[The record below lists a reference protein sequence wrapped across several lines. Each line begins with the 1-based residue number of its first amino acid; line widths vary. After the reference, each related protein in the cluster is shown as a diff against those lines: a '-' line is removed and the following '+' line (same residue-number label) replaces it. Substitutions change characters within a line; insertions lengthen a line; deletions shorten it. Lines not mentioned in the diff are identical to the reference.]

1 MKDTYRERIKEEQK
15 KLSPSQV
22 FFSEGYRKLFRDLA
36 NEVAGEK
43 LEQLLLYQS
52 TEDGLA
58 GWNDGKRIGIN
69 IGNLITGSFLEL
81 EQKSDSLIGILG
93 HECGHARFT
102 DSALRKVYVQNM
114 LAGVWYPDAPEPEN
128 EDEEKALNEMDTCLA
143 GKNPVVVPLLTECAS
158 YISNLLNDV
167 YIEEKMCSLFPGS
180 IKKGILINRRR
191 NVEWIP
197 PLKELL
203 EGNSDPVSVFL
214 KVLVQ
219 YALRGYANS
228 WNMESCEMLDTLN
241 EVKQLVDLSVEADSD
256 LIRYQATNRILLKMW
271 KYFRKLLEE
280 LKQECQEPE
289 ENGEQLQETQEQ
301 SPEKETPQEE
311 QPGKDFS
318 DEPPE
323 KDNEKW
329 KANAQENGCGEE
341 LTEEQQKKMES
352 AMDKYLKELTENLP
366 AFIQE
371 SEAEEK
377 ALPDVENAR
386 IIQVSKRSEDQKES
400 TDEKSELI
408 FQKILFQLVEGT
420 VDQKIG
426 LEVRNRLQKEVDGM
440 KFDAAHDRV
449 KKEILYKNVFTEAE
463 KKFLPLYEAA
473 VKRTEKRLRVRFL
486 PILENQKERTE
497 HRMFFGKRLDMRTIA
512 DPGGAVYKRTFQ
524 GKKTDAAVC
533 VLVDN
538 SDSMMGQR
546 MEAAKAAAL
555 TLYDF
560 CRKAGIPVLVYG
572 HHTDG
577 YSHNNPSEE
586 TVYFHSCAEFAEDR
600 NDRLRI
606 TTMETCGSNRD
617 GAALLFVA
625 NKLLNRPEKHKMLF
639 LISDGLPN
647 ATCYSGSYA
656 MADLRKIKEKLV
668 KKGIVFQAA
677 AIGWDKKAIQEIY
690 GNAYLDISDL
700 GELPVRLTKQLAK
713 LLRRAN

>member
-15 KLSPSQV
+15 KLSPQQV
-22 FFSEGYRKLFRDLA
+22 FFSEGYQRLFKHLA
-36 NEVAGEK
+36 DEVAGEK
-43 LEQLLLYQS
+43 LEQLLLYQNAS
-52 TEDGLA
+52 DGIA

-69 IGNLITGSFLEL
+69 VDNTITGSFLEL
-81 EQKSDSLIGILG
+81 EQKSDSLVGILG

-102 DSALRKVYVQNM
+102 DSRLRRVYMQKM
-114 LAGVWYPDAPEPEN
+114 QAGTWYPDAPEPEN
-128 EDEEKALNEMDTCLA
+128 EDEESALAEMNTYLTKKDPAVLS
-143 GKNPVVVPLLTECAS
+143 LLTECAS

-167 YIEEKMCSLFPGS
+167 YIEAKMCSLFPGS
-180 IKKGILINRRR
+180 IKKGILVNRRR

-203 EGNSDPVSVFL
+203 EGNPDPVSVFL

-219 YALRGYANS
+219 YALRGYVNS

-289 ENGEQLQETQEQ
+289 ENGEQQQETQEQ
-301 SPEKETPQEE
+301 PPEKETPQEE
-311 QPGKDFS
+311 QPGKESS
-318 DEPPE
+318 DEPSE
-323 KDNEKW
+323 KEKW
-329 KANAQENGCGEE
+329 KAEAQENGCGEE
-341 LTEEQQKKMES
+341 LTEEQQKMMES
-352 AMDKYLKELTENLP
+352 AMGKYLKALTENLP
-366 AFIQE
+366 AFIRE

-377 ALPDVENAR
+377 ALPDIENAR
-386 IIQVSKRSEDQKES
+386 VIQVSKRIEDQKES

-497 HRMFFGKRLDMRTIA
+497 HRMFFGKRLDMRAIA
-512 DPGGAVYKRTFQ
+512 DPGGAVYKRIFP
-524 GKKTDAAVC
+524 GKKTDAVVC

-538 SDSMMGQR
+538 SGSMIGHR
-546 MEAAKAAAL
+546 IEAAKVAAL

-560 CRKAGIPVLVYG
+560 CRQAGIPILVYG

-577 YSHNNPSEE
+577 YEHCDPSEE
-586 TVYFHSCAEFAEDR
+586 TVYFHSYAEFEEDR

-606 TTMETCGSNRD
+606 VTMENDGSNRD
-617 GAALLFVA
+617 GAALLFMA
-625 NKLLNRPEKHKMLF
+625 NKLLKRPEKQKLLF

-647 ATCYSGSYA
+647 ATRYFGSYA
-656 MADLRKIKEKLV
+656 TADLKKIKEKLG
-668 KKGIVFQAA
+668 KKGILFQAA
-677 AIGWDKKAIQEIY
+677 AIGWDKEAIRKIY
-690 GNAYLDISDL
+690 GNAYLDISSL
-700 GELPVRLTKQLAK
+700 EQLPIRLTKQLAK
-713 LLRRAN
+713 LLRRVN

>member
-1 MKDTYRERIKEEQK
+1 M
-15 KLSPSQV
+15 
-22 FFSEGYRKLFRDLA
+22 
-36 NEVAGEK
+36 
-43 LEQLLLYQS
+43 YQNAS
-52 TEDGLA
+52 DGIA

-69 IGNLITGSFLEL
+69 VDNTITGSFLEL
-81 EQKSDSLIGILG
+81 EQKSDSLVGILG

-102 DSALRKVYVQNM
+102 DSRLRRVYIQKM
-114 LAGVWYPDAPEPEN
+114 QAGTWYPDAPEPEN
-128 EDEEKALNEMDTCLA
+128 EDEESALTEMNTYLTKKDPAVLS
-143 GKNPVVVPLLTECAS
+143 LLTECAS

-180 IKKGILINRRR
+180 IKKGILVNRRR

-203 EGNSDPVSVFL
+203 EGNPDPVSVFL

-219 YALRGYANS
+219 YALRGYVNS

-512 DPGGAVYKRTFQ
+512 DPGGAVYKRTF
-524 GKKTDAAVC
+524 
-533 VLVDN
+533 
-538 SDSMMGQR
+538 
-546 MEAAKAAAL
+546 
-555 TLYDF
+555 
-560 CRKAGIPVLVYG
+560 
-572 HHTDG
+572 
-577 YSHNNPSEE
+577 
-586 TVYFHSCAEFAEDR
+586 
-600 NDRLRI
+600 
-606 TTMETCGSNRD
+606 
-617 GAALLFVA
+617 
-625 NKLLNRPEKHKMLF
+625 
-639 LISDGLPN
+639 
-647 ATCYSGSYA
+647 
-656 MADLRKIKEKLV
+656 
-668 KKGIVFQAA
+668 
-677 AIGWDKKAIQEIY
+677 
-690 GNAYLDISDL
+690 
-700 GELPVRLTKQLAK
+700 
-713 LLRRAN
+713 

>member
-15 KLSPSQV
+15 KLSPQQV
-22 FFSEGYRKLFRDLA
+22 FFSEGYQRLFQHLA
-36 NEVAGEK
+36 DEVAGEK
-43 LEQLLLYQS
+43 LEQLLLYQNAS
-52 TEDGLA
+52 DGIA

-69 IGNLITGSFLEL
+69 VDNTITGSFLEL
-81 EQKSDSLIGILG
+81 EQKSDSLVGILG

-102 DSALRKVYVQNM
+102 DSRLRRVYIQKM
-114 LAGVWYPDAPEPEN
+114 QAGIWYPDAPEPEN
-128 EDEEKALNEMDTCLA
+128 EDEESALAEINTYLTRKDPAVLS
-143 GKNPVVVPLLTECAS
+143 LLTECAS

-180 IKKGILINRRR
+180 IKKGILVNRRR

-203 EGNSDPVSVFL
+203 EGNPDPVSVFL

-219 YALRGYANS
+219 YALRGYVNS

-256 LIRYQATNRILLKMW
+256 LIRYQTTNRILLKMW

-289 ENGEQLQETQEQ
+289 ENGEQQQETQEQ
-301 SPEKETPQEE
+301 PLEKETPQEK
-311 QPGKDFS
+311 QPGKESS
-318 DEPPE
+318 DEPSE
-323 KDNEKW
+323 KEKW
-329 KANAQENGCGEE
+329 KAEAQENGCSEE

-386 IIQVSKRSEDQKES
+386 IIQVSKRIEDQKES

-449 KKEILYKNVFTEAE
+449 KKRFCIRMSLRKRKRSFFPYMKLLLKKRKSGFGSDFFQFWKSRRNERNTECFSE
-463 KKFLPLYEAA
+463 SGW
-473 VKRTEKRLRVRFL
+473 
-486 PILENQKERTE
+486 I
-497 HRMFFGKRLDMRTIA
+497 
-512 DPGGAVYKRTFQ
+512 
-524 GKKTDAAVC
+524 C
-533 VLVDN
+533 V
-538 SDSMMGQR
+538 Q
-546 MEAAKAAAL
+546 
-555 TLYDF
+555 
-560 CRKAGIPVLVYG
+560 
-572 HHTDG
+572 
-577 YSHNNPSEE
+577 
-586 TVYFHSCAEFAEDR
+586 
-600 NDRLRI
+600 LRI
-606 TTMETCGSNRD
+606 LAVRCTSG
-617 GAALLFVA
+617 LF
-625 NKLLNRPEKHKMLF
+625 RE
-639 LISDGLPN
+639 
-647 ATCYSGSYA
+647 
-656 MADLRKIKEKLV
+656 RKRMQQSV
-668 KKGIVFQAA
+668 
-677 AIGWDKKAIQEIY
+677 Y
-690 GNAYLDISDL
+690 
-700 GELPVRLTKQLAK
+700 
-713 LLRRAN
+713 

>member
-15 KLSPSQV
+15 KLSPQQV
-22 FFSEGYRKLFRDLA
+22 FFSEGYQRLFQHLA
-36 NEVAGEK
+36 DEVAGEK
-43 LEQLLLYQS
+43 LEQLLLYQNAS
-52 TEDGLA
+52 DGIA

-69 IGNLITGSFLEL
+69 VDNTITGSFLEL
-81 EQKSDSLIGILG
+81 EQKSDSLVGILG

-102 DSALRKVYVQNM
+102 DSRLRRVYMQKM
-114 LAGVWYPDAPEPEN
+114 QAGTWYPDAPKPEN
-128 EDEEKALNEMDTCLA
+128 EDEESALAEMNTYLTKKDPAVLS
-143 GKNPVVVPLLTECAS
+143 LLTECAS

-167 YIEEKMCSLFPGS
+167 YIEAKMCSLFPGS
-180 IKKGILINRRR
+180 VKKGILVNRRR

-203 EGNSDPVSVFL
+203 EGNPDPVSVFL

-219 YALRGYANS
+219 YALRGYVNS
-228 WNMESCEMLDTLN
+228 WNMERCEMLDTLN

-289 ENGEQLQETQEQ
+289 ENGEQQQETQEQ
-301 SPEKETPQEE
+301 PPEIETPQEK
-311 QPGKDFS
+311 QPGKESS
-318 DEPPE
+318 DEPSE
-323 KDNEKW
+323 KEKW
-329 KANAQENGCGEE
+329 KSEDQENGCGEE

-352 AMDKYLKELTENLP
+352 AMDKYLKKLTENLP
-366 AFIQE
+366 AFIRE

-377 ALPDVENAR
+377 TLPDIENAR
-386 IIQVSKRSEDQKES
+386 VIQVSKRIEDQKES
-400 TDEKSELI
+400 TGENSELI

-449 KKEILYKNVFTEAE
+449 KKKILYKNVFTEAE

-560 CRKAGIPVLVYG
+560 CRKARIPVLVYG

-586 TVYFHSCAEFAEDR
+586 TVYFHSCAEFAEDQ

-617 GAALLFVA
+617 GAAFLFVA

-639 LISDGLPN
+639 LISAD
-647 ATCYSGSYA
+647 CQGSC
-656 MADLRKIKEKLV
+656 
-668 KKGIVFQAA
+668 Q
-677 AIGWDKKAIQEIY
+677 
-690 GNAYLDISDL
+690 
-700 GELPVRLTKQLAK
+700 
-713 LLRRAN
+713 

>member
-15 KLSPSQV
+15 KLSPQQV
-22 FFSEGYRKLFRDLA
+22 FFSEGYQRLFQHLA
-36 NEVAGEK
+36 DEVAGEK
-43 LEQLLLYQS
+43 LEQLLLYQNAS
-52 TEDGLA
+52 DGIA

-69 IGNLITGSFLEL
+69 VDNTITGSFLEL
-81 EQKSDSLIGILG
+81 EQKSDSLVGILG

-102 DSALRKVYVQNM
+102 DSRLRRVYMQKM
-114 LAGVWYPDAPEPEN
+114 QAGTWYPDAPEPEN
-128 EDEEKALNEMDTCLA
+128 EDEESALAEMNTYLTKKDPAVLS
-143 GKNPVVVPLLTECAS
+143 LLTECAS

-167 YIEEKMCSLFPGS
+167 YIEAKMCSLFPGS
-180 IKKGILINRRR
+180 IKKGILVNRRR

-203 EGNSDPVSVFL
+203 EGNPDPVSVFL

-219 YALRGYANS
+219 YALRGYVNS

-289 ENGEQLQETQEQ
+289 ENGEQQQETQEQ
-301 SPEKETPQEE
+301 PPEKETPQEE
-311 QPGKDFS
+311 QPGKESS
-318 DEPPE
+318 DEPSE
-323 KDNEKW
+323 KEKW
-329 KANAQENGCGEE
+329 KAEAQENGCGEE
-341 LTEEQQKKMES
+341 LTEEQQKMMES
-352 AMDKYLKELTENLP
+352 AMGKYLKALTENLP
-366 AFIQE
+366 AFIRE

-377 ALPDVENAR
+377 ALPDIENAR
-386 IIQVSKRSEDQKES
+386 VIQVSKRIEDQKES

-497 HRMFFGKRLDMRTIA
+497 HRMFFGKRLDMRAIA
-512 DPGGAVYKRTFQ
+512 DPGGAVYKRIFP
-524 GKKTDAAVC
+524 GKKTDAVVC

-538 SDSMMGQR
+538 SGSMIGHR
-546 MEAAKAAAL
+546 IEAAKVAAL

-560 CRKAGIPVLVYG
+560 CRQAGIPILVYG

-577 YSHNNPSEE
+577 YEHCDPSEE
-586 TVYFHSCAEFAEDR
+586 TVYFHSYAEFEEDR

-606 TTMETCGSNRD
+606 VTMENDGSNRD
-617 GAALLFVA
+617 GAALLFMA
-625 NKLLNRPEKHKMLF
+625 NKLLKRPEKQKLLF

-647 ATCYSGSYA
+647 ATRYFGSYA
-656 MADLRKIKEKLV
+656 TADLKKIKEKLG
-668 KKGIVFQAA
+668 KKGILFQAA
-677 AIGWDKKAIQEIY
+677 AIGWDKEAIRKIY
-690 GNAYLDISDL
+690 GNAYLDISSL
-700 GELPVRLTKQLAK
+700 EQLPIRLTKQLAK
-713 LLRRAN
+713 LLRRVN